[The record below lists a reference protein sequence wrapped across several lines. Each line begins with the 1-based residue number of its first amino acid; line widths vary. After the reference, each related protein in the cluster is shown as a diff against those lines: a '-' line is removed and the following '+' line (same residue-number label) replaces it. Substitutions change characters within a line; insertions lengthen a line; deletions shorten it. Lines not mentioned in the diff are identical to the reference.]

1 MVMTLTQDGQLTGAG
16 AAARIKLSY
25 NSATYWN
32 PPTTFGSTLDLGA
45 PVYLS
50 SKIAMLGSLVGYRL
64 NQATNE
70 LERTEDLTNWY
81 AIARGVVDFQV
92 TYRVFAGKDV
102 NGDDIWSVTGAPA
115 DRQNIRSI
123 TFKIITETPD
133 LQPNDKSYRRAV
145 QQFEVTP
152 RNFNLL
158 NNTNLSAPI
167 N

>member
-1 MVMTLTQDGQLTGAG
+1 
-16 AAARIKLSY
+16 
-25 NSATYWN
+25 
-32 PPTTFGSTLDLGA
+32 
-45 PVYLS
+45 
-50 SKIAMLGSLVGYRL
+50 MLGSLVGYRL

-81 AIARGVVDFQV
+81 AIARGVLDFQV

-102 NGDDIWSVTGAPA
+102 NGDDIWNVTGAPN